1 MKKILIIVGTRP
13 NFIKITQ
20 FKRVVKQ
27 YPNIEIKIAHT
38 GQHYDE
44 KMSDIFFEQFGL
56 TPDYFMNIPPA
67 SPNTQMAEIMLR
79 LEDIIT
85 NKFTPDLVMVP
96 GDVNSTFAATLTA
109 HKMGIKI
116 AHLESGLRSFDR
128 TMPEEINRILTDE
141 ITDYYFITE
150 QSGMDHLK
158 EEKKHGKSIFVGNT
172 MIDTMVAFEDNI
184 QASPIM
190 GELNLKKNKFVLMT
204 IHRPALVDVKE
215 EVEKLLSLI
224 KHLAENYKIVFPIH
238 PRTVNNL
245 KNFGLYEDFK
255 GIDHLILSEPMDYFA
270 FQKLIANCR
279 FILTDSGGIQEES
292 TFRQVPC
299 LTLRPNTERPITI
312 TMGTNKLINFDLN
325 KIKSEILSIENGTY
339 KKGTI
344 PPLWDGKA
352 TERILAFIDSKIDK
366 PSL

>member
-1 MKKILIIVGTRP
+1 MLFRSRP
-13 NFIKITQ
+13 NFIKVTQ
-20 FKRVVKQ
+20 FERVAKQ
-27 YPNIEIKIAHT
+27 HPNLEIKIAHT
-38 GQHYDE
+38 GQHYDA

-56 TPDYFMNIPPA
+56 TPDYFMNIPQA
-67 SPNTQMAEIMLR
+67 SPNTQMAEIMLL

-85 NKFTPDLVMVP
+85 NKFTPDLIIVP
-96 GDVNSTFAATLTA
+96 GDVNSTFAAALTA
-109 HKMGIKI
+109 NKMGIKI

-150 QSGMDHLK
+150 QSGIDHLK
-158 EEKKHGKSIFVGNT
+158 EENKHGEPVFVGNT

-190 GELNLKKNKFVLMT
+190 NELKLKKNKFVLMT
-204 IHRPALVDVKE
+204 IHRPALVDVKS

-224 KHLAENYKIVFPIH
+224 QHLAENYKIVFPIH

-245 KNFGLYEDFK
+245 KKFELYDEFK
-255 GIDHLILSEPMDYFA
+255 KINNLILGEPMDYFA
-270 FQKLIANCR
+270 FQKLIANCS

-312 TMGTNKLINFDLN
+312 KLGTNKLIKFDLDL
-325 KIKSEILSIENGTY
+325 IKTEIQSIENGTY
-339 KKGTI
+339 KKGKI

-352 TERILAFIDSKIDK
+352 TERILKFISNNK
-366 PSL
+366 SL

>member
-1 MKKILIIVGTRP
+1 MKKILIIIGTRP
-13 NFIKITQ
+13 NFIKVTQ
-20 FKRVVKQ
+20 FKRVAEQ
-27 YPNIEIKIAHT
+27 YKNLTIKIAHT
-38 GQHYDE
+38 GQHYDA

-56 TPDYFMNIPPA
+56 TPDYFMNIPQA

-79 LEDIIT
+79 LEDIIK
-85 NKFTPDLVMVP
+85 NKFTPDLIIVP
-96 GDVNSTFAATLTA
+96 GDVNSTFAAALTA
-109 HKMGIKI
+109 NKMGIKI

-128 TMPEEINRILTDE
+128 GMPEEINRILTDE

-150 QSGMDHLK
+150 QSGIDHLK
-158 EEKKHGKSIFVGNT
+158 EEKKQGESVFVGNT
-172 MIDTMVAFEDNI
+172 MIDTMVAFEENI

-190 GELNLKKNKFVLMT
+190 ENLELKKDKFVLMT

-224 KHLAENYKIVFPIH
+224 QHLSVNYKIVFPIH

-245 KNFGLYEDFK
+245 KKFGLFDAFDE
-255 GIDHLILSEPMDYFA
+255 IENLILSEPMDYFA
-270 FQKLIANCR
+270 FQKLIANCS

-312 TMGTNKLINFDLN
+312 TMGTNKLIAFDLN
-325 KIKSEILSIENGTY
+325 EIKAEILSIEKGTY
-339 KKGTI
+339 KKGEI

-352 TERILAFIDSKIDK
+352 TERILEFIDKK
-366 PSL
+366 